1 LYLPSG
7 DTEDVKKFLSYRE
20 AAEFS
25 GFSVGTLRNLV
36 SSQVL
41 RRGIHYT
48 KPHGRKI
55 LFIRENFELWL
66 LEKPIPK
73 TSQLS

>member
-1 LYLPSG
+1 M
-7 DTEDVKKFLSYRE
+7 KRFLTYSE

-36 SSQVL
+36 SNKVL
-41 RRGIHYT
+41 KRGIHYT

-66 LEKPIPK
+66 LEKPILK
-73 TSQLS
+73 TIQLS

>member
-1 LYLPSG
+1 MKKYLTYS
-7 DTEDVKKFLSYRE
+7 E

-36 SSQVL
+36 STQVL

-66 LEKPIPK
+66 LEKPIPS
-73 TSQLS
+73 TCQLS

>member
-1 LYLPSG
+1 MLN
-7 DTEDVKKFLSYRE
+7 KFLTYSE

-36 SSQVL
+36 SRQVL
-41 RRGIHYT
+41 KRGVHYT

-55 LFIRENFELWL
+55 LFSSDRTGDGLDNLYM
-66 LEKPIPK
+66 
-73 TSQLS
+73 LSL